1 MHAVARVPWAA
12 RFVLALLTL
21 TLTFASGCATH
32 RQGAGPPD
40 ACPAKLVTTGGGAGL
55 QHVHLE
61 PTRRSDAVRAAIIA
75 GVVFIIVG
83 AFLVDL
89 ILLPFSYRRRYLF
102 FPCCRTC
109 VSWCH

>member
-1 MHAVARVPWAA
+1 MQAIARVPWPA
-12 RFVLALLTL
+12 RVLLALLVL

-32 RQGAGPPD
+32 RHGAAYSDGPTQGLLTA
-40 ACPAKLVTTGGGAGL
+40 GGGSSL

-61 PTRRSDAVRAAIIA
+61 PTRHRDWVRGAIIA

-89 ILLPFSYRRRYLF
+89 FLLPFSYRRRHLF